1 MKELPKF
8 NNQKLLEQAFVHRS
22 YLNEVAAKSG
32 ISHNERLEFLGD
44 AVLELIVTEYLYK
57 NYPDSMEG
65 ELTAYRSGLVNANT
79 LAKVATDL
87 RINDN
92 LKLSRGE
99 SKDTNSKARLN
110 ILADAY
116 EAILG
121 ALYLD
126 QGYSA
131 CEEFVTNTLV
141 PELVEII
148 KYGKHKDAKSMIQE
162 KAQFKLG
169 CTPTYKVLREE
180 GPDHNKKF
188 IIGIYFDNVLI
199 SEGEGNSKQEAE
211 ISAAQN
217 ALKLKG
223 WIQ

>member
-1 MKELPKF
+1 MKEIPQF
-8 NNQKLLEQAFVHRS
+8 NNVKLLEQAFVHRS

-57 NYPDSMEG
+57 NFPDSMEG

-79 LAKVATDL
+79 LAKVATELNLGD
-87 RINDN
+87 R
-92 LKLSRGE
+92 LKLSKGE

-126 QGYSA
+126 QGYVA
-131 CEEFVTNTLV
+131 CDDFVVKTLV
-141 PELVEII
+141 PELSEII

-162 KAQFKLG
+162 KAQFKIG
-169 CTPTYKVLREE
+169 CTPTYKVIREE

-188 IIGIYFDNVLI
+188 VVGIYFDNVMI
-199 SEGEGNSKQEAE
+199 AEGEGNSKQEAE
-211 ISAAQN
+211 IEAAKF
-217 ALKLKG
+217 ALKVKG
-223 WIQ
+223 WI